1 MPGPAGLVL
10 IVIGLGL
17 LSLPVAG
24 IIDAARRPSVQW
36 TRVGVNRPTWVVLMA
51 GGTIFGFGILG
62 VVAALEYLISVRPKL
77 QMAAEL
83 GGF

>member
-1 MPGPAGLVL
+1 MPGPFGLVL
-10 IVIGLGL
+10 IVIGLGM

-36 TRVGVNRPTWVVLMA
+36 TRVGLNRPTWIVLMA
-51 GGTIFGFGILG
+51 LGTIVGFGVLG